1 MSQLQEE
8 AVARPETQTEEQ
20 AEAQF
25 DEGFRMDSEDG
36 GANEG
41 DAAGAAF
48 QDQPGGEQA
57 RPEEQPQRIKE
68 TETPPV
74 TSQTD
79 PEPSEELPSP
89 QFHGYEPATEAPS
102 AHQPALEPAPVKTV
116 EAPAEIADEL
126 ETLKTLHPAAAALAL
141 EDTPEGASV
150 RARLEQYGAE
160 LAQDRAEQVLY
171 WRQQAQVRR
180 EAEAARFEQAR
191 EAHNAAFKAMFE
203 RDHPEYAAMLADP
216 GRKAEA
222 VKYQQ
227 DVFDWIGAKPYAEA
241 ARLMEVARNGRDPAQ
256 VSALLA
262 QYKRERGG
270 KPKQPDPTGA
280 LAVPGRGAP
289 VAPAGVGDK
298 DDFDAGWNAHP

>member
-8 AVARPETQTEEQ
+8 TAARPEMPTGEQ

-25 DEGFRMDSEDG
+25 DEGFELGGED
-36 GANEG
+36 EG
-41 DAAGAAF
+41 RDTAPAKEPE
-48 QDQPGGEQA
+48 QPGGEQA
-57 RPEEQPQRIKE
+57 RPEEQPRADTPQ
-68 TETPPV
+68 TPPV
-74 TSQTD
+74 MPQTSPEQLHDYELKSD
-79 PEPSEELPSP
+79 P
-89 QFHGYEPATEAPS
+89 PS
-102 AHQPALEPAPVKTV
+102 APQAAPEPAPVKTV
-116 EAPAEIADEL
+116 ETPAEIADEL
-126 ETLKTLHPAAAALAL
+126 ETLKTLNPAAAALAL

-150 RARLEQYGAE
+150 RARLEQYGPE

-171 WRQQAQVRR
+171 RRQQAQARR
-180 EAEAARFEQAR
+180 EAEAARYEQAR

-216 GRKAEA
+216 DRRAEA
-222 VKYQQ
+222 VRYQQ
-227 DVFDWIGAKPYAEA
+227 DVLDWIGAKPYAEA
-241 ARLMEVARNGRDPAQ
+241 ARLMEVARYGRDPAE

>member
-8 AVARPETQTEEQ
+8 TAVRPETPTEEQ
-20 AEAQF
+20 TETQF
-25 DEGFRMDSEDG
+25 DEGFELG
-36 GANEG
+36 GDEG
-41 DAAGAAF
+41 RDTAPAKEPE
-48 QDQPGGEQA
+48 QPGGEQA
-57 RPEEQPQRIKE
+57 RPEEQPRADTPQ
-68 TETPPV
+68 TPPV
-74 TSQTD
+74 TPPTD
-79 PEPSEELPSP
+79 PEPSEKRPSP
-89 QFHGYEPATEAPS
+89 QFHGYEPETEPPS
-102 AHQPALEPAPVKTV
+102 APPPAPEPAPVKTV
-116 EAPAEIADEL
+116 EVPAQIADEL
-126 ETLKTLHPAAAALAL
+126 ETLKTLNPAAAALAL

-171 WRQQAQVRR
+171 QRRQAEAQR
-180 EAEAARFEQAR
+180 EVEAARFEQAR

-222 VKYQQ
+222 AQYQQ

-241 ARLMEVARNGRDPAQ
+241 AELMRIARQGRDPAQ
-256 VSALLA
+256 VSALLTRFE
-262 QYKRERGG
+262 RERGG

-298 DDFDAGWNAHP
+298 DDFDAGWFAHP